1 MARSNTAR
9 AAWLTAAVL
18 TGLIATGLQANP
30 LGGGTGTVSIDFSE
44 YAFPQDSGTV
54 AIQNDDATQTLDV
67 NLFDDG
73 TGANLSADNN
83 DLTDLSVRFTT
94 SAGGAAA
101 TSNRPRLIWR
111 DKTGAGK
118 HITGELS
125 YAATPEANNPGT
137 RQFIEVEVRFAPH
150 LTITAVD
157 LDTSSFNTSGT
168 AWEFSQVSFLDAQYQ
183 PFSTATPVP
192 RYLDAGADGLTGNL
206 GLGHFYWAHTRTVTE
221 VGSNRT
227 ETGSN
232 GPNDSQFVLAS
243 SATGL
248 TGQRIGGFT
257 WRTTLEDTRGVD
269 NPSSPAFSASLR
281 QMDLTGTINAA
292 PAIAFVKAAGTP
304 SGTAAGDQILY
315 SFTVTNSGNTPLQN
329 LALSDPLLGGAI
341 SCPRTTLAVGEA
353 ISCSATAYTLTQADV
368 DATSVSNTAT
378 VTAESPTGTA
388 VTDSS
393 TVISEVDPDE
403 SVALEKTASAP
414 DAIEVG
420 ATITFNYTITNTGQA
435 TLTDATIN
443 DPLLDDAL
451 VCGSGNLP
459 VGDQLSCQA
468 TYLLTQADLDAGTLS
483 SVATATARDSQ
494 NNLIS
499 DVATVTVDLPRPPP
513 QPENT
518 TNPAPAVPVPVSQGW
533 WLLVLAL
540 MMMAGGARRAQRR

>member
-18 TGLIATGLQANP
+18 TGLISTGLQANP
-30 LGGGTGTVSIDFSE
+30 LGTTGTVTIDFSE
-44 YAFPQDSGTV
+44 YPFPQSTGTV
-54 AIQNDDATQTLDV
+54 VIQNDDATQTLEV
-67 NLFDDG
+67 NLFDDD
-73 TGANLSADNN
+73 TGASLSADNN
-83 DLTDLSVRFTT
+83 DLADLSVRFTT

-111 DKTGAGK
+111 APSGNKQ
-118 HITGELS
+118 ITGELS
-125 YAATPEANNPGT
+125 YDAKPTTNNPGT
-137 RQFIEVEVRFAPH
+137 RQFIAVEVRFAHH
-150 LTITAVD
+150 LNITDVK

-168 AWEFSQVSFLDAQYQ
+168 AWEFSQVDFLDSRYR
-183 PFSTATPVP
+183 PFSRTGVVP
-192 RYLDAGADGLTGNL
+192 LYLFAGPNGLTGNL
-206 GLGHFYWAHTRTVTE
+206 GLGAFYWAHTRTVTG
-221 VGSNRT
+221 VGTNRT

-248 TGQRIGGFT
+248 TGQRIGGFI

-269 NPSSPAFSASLR
+269 NPSSPTFSASLR
-281 QMDLTGTINAA
+281 QIELTGTINAA
-292 PAIAFVKAAGTP
+292 PAIALVKAAGTP
-304 SGTAAGDQILY
+304 SGIAAGDQILY

-393 TVISEVDPDE
+393 TAISEVDPDD
-403 SVALEKTASAP
+403 SIALEKTATAP

-420 ATITFNYTITNTGQA
+420 ATVTFNYTITNTGQA

-443 DPLLDDAL
+443 DPLLDNPL
-451 VCGSGNLP
+451 VCGSGTLP
-459 VGDQLSCQA
+459 VGDQVSCQA

-483 SVATATARDSQ
+483 SVATATARDPQ

-499 DVATVTVDLPRPPP
+499 DVVRVTVDLPQPP
-513 QPENT
+513 
-518 TNPAPAVPVPVSQGW
+518 VPVPVSQGW

-540 MMMAGGARRAQRR
+540 MLLAGGVRRAQRR